1 MAMEDD
7 REWNR
12 IEQELKRQPEVNRA
26 AIASILMEI
35 RRPRP
40 QPWPLRAWAW
50 VAEPRLSISPIGAF
64 AAAAL
69 IVVTAVAIS
78 GRAGAGSATGRPAGE
93 LAAVPPATTVLPASS
108 GARRQEVQFV
118 LVDNS
123 ASDVRIVG

>member
-40 QPWPLRAWAW
+40 QPWPLRAWSW
-50 VAEPRLSISPIGAF
+50 IAEPRLRVSPIAAF

-69 IVVTAVAIS
+69 IVVTAVAIA
-78 GRAGAGSATGRPAGE
+78 GRAGVGSATGRPAGE

-108 GARRQEVQFV
+108 GALRQEVPFV
-118 LVDNS
+118 LVQDRKS
-123 ASDVRIVG
+123 VV